1 MFEMY
6 FWNFE
11 NFKISDHQKKKLA
24 QQQKDTSASEQATS
38 NKTQTQQRA
47 QRLTFVFD
55 IIPNNLHQNGTE

>member
-1 MFEMY
+1 LR
-6 FWNFE
+6 
-11 NFKISDHQKKKLA
+11 ISKFLIIRRKSSHNNKKTQA
-24 QQQKDTSASEQATS
+24 SASEQATS